1 MTRTQPIWLDLACR
15 GNMRGAY
22 ALDAATLARR
32 SGQNLGNLVFR
43 RALENVVE
51 LDEAVAMD
59 YSAASAARAERR
71 PSHLVVS
78 AANWLADDPAAE
90 RDNDYRRRLF
100 ESFDCPVV
108 VFGLGAQSA
117 LDKRP
122 TLGPKTRDLIRLV
135 GERSRSISVRDTLT
149 AELIH
154 DAGVPHAVVTGCP
167 SSLLNL
173 DPDLG
178 TTLQQRAAALETMDY
193 AEMRVHVTEA
203 SGGHAQ
209 SAGAMHASLAIL
221 RQSPSFMVAQT
232 PALLPFLLRE
242 TPQLPPPYA
251 AQAESLGCSGHELEV
266 LLRQRTLFFSSV
278 DAWMDFAR
286 TCDLSIGMRL
296 HGAMVALQAGVPALL
311 VTHDERTRGLGETM
325 ALPRIDPQSFVA
337 LQQQRFRGV
346 GARVQEALD
355 GYDANRQRLA
365 RLMLDHARRNGLMAR
380 PELIDF
386 CSAAARPA
394 EAERHP
400 PRLAV
405 AA

>member
-1 MTRTQPIWLDLACR
+1 MTRTQPIWLDLDCR
-15 GNMRGAY
+15 GNMRGAF
-22 ALDAATLARR
+22 ALDAAALAQR

-43 RALENVVE
+43 RALENAVD
-51 LDEAVAMD
+51 LDDAVAMD
-59 YSAASAARAERR
+59 YSVASRVSPDRR

-78 AANWLADDPAAE
+78 AANWLADDAIAE

-108 VFGLGAQSA
+108 VFGLGAQCA
-117 LDKRP
+117 LDTRP
-122 TLGPKTRDLIRLV
+122 TLGPKTRDLIRLL

-173 DPDLG
+173 DPALG
-178 TTLQQRAAALETMDY
+178 ATLQRRAGALDTLDY
-193 AEMRVHVTEA
+193 AEMRVHVTET
-203 SGGHAQ
+203 SGGHAR
-209 SAGAMHASLAIL
+209 SADAMHAGLAIL
-221 RQSPSFMVAQT
+221 RDSPSFMVVQE
-232 PALLPFLLRE
+232 PELLPFLLRE
-242 TPQLPPPYA
+242 TPRLPAAYA
-251 AQAESLGCSGHELEV
+251 EHAQALGCSGRELEI

-278 DAWMDFAR
+278 DGWMDFAR

-296 HGAMVALQAGVPALL
+296 HGAMIALQAGVPALL

-325 ALPRIDPQSFVA
+325 ALPRLDPQSFVA
-337 LQQQRFRGV
+337 LQRQQLRGV
-346 GARVQEALD
+346 GARVQEALE

-380 PELIDF
+380 PEFVDF
-386 CSAAARPA
+386 CSATARPA
-394 EAERHP
+394 ETERRP